1 MTRWSLR
8 SLFIVVAC
16 CAIASRVGREA
27 VEHRNQEGGLTGL
40 RGLGGTIRV
49 EGQLKTFC

>member
-16 CAIASRVGREA
+16 CAVASRVGREA
-27 VEHRNQEGGLTGL
+27 VEFRAQERGLEGL
-40 RGLGGTIRV
+40 RGLGTTIRI
-49 EGQLKTFC
+49 EGQVKTFC